1 MTSHWLPV
9 LRYIPKPERTPFR
22 QVNSM
27 RQPFELGDDIATA
40 EEEEGWY
47 AARDVEREVDVRADW
62 SGDWPPAT
70 GARQANSG
78 YGDAVLEEVQTRD
91 GSVRVDGQPELAGCT
106 LHLKSN
112 VDHGQLAAL
121 DVVGITV

>member
-1 MTSHWLPV
+1 
-9 LRYIPKPERTPFR
+9 
-22 QVNSM
+22 M

-40 EEEEGWY
+40 DEEDGWY
-47 AARDVEREVDVRADW
+47 VGRDSEREVDVRADW

-91 GSVRVDGQPELAGCT
+91 GSVRVDSQPELAGCT
-106 LHLKSN
+106 LHLKRN